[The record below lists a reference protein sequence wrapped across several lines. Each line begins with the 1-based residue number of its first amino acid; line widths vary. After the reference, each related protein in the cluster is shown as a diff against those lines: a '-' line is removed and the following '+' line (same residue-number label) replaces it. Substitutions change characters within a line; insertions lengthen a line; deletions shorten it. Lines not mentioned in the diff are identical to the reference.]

1 MMLPVLAVVAAAML
15 FGTTGTA
22 QALGPPDS
30 TPLGV
35 GAVRVAVGG
44 AALAAVGFALAS
56 AMRRRATTAD
66 RRRPHAT
73 VRTFALMGLTGIC
86 LAAYQPLFFLGTAR
100 NGVAV
105 GTVIAL
111 GSAPVLAGALET
123 LLTRRSPGRTWLAA
137 TGLCIAGVAV
147 LAAAPADIGGT
158 DPAGLAGSLGAG
170 MAFAVFA
177 TTQRILLADGWDPF
191 TVAGAMG
198 LGAAAAAMPLLP
210 LSDLSWALT
219 PRGTAMAA
227 WLGFATVAIAY
238 TLFTWGL
245 RAVSASTAATLT
257 LTEPLMATVLGVTVL
272 SEHLSAGSITGLAML
287 LSGIV
292 LVAWSARR
300 DARAPSAG
308 PGNAGSAPVE
318 PVRRERVP
326 RRRTPPRPPHDQ

>member
-1 MMLPVLAVVAAAML
+1 MLPVLAVVAAAML

-35 GAVRVAVGG
+35 GAVRIAVGG

-66 RRRPHAT
+66 RQRRPHVT

-123 LLTRRSPGRTWLAA
+123 LLTRRSPG
-137 TGLCIAGVAV
+137 
-147 LAAAPADIGGT
+147 
-158 DPAGLAGSLGAG
+158 
-170 MAFAVFA
+170 
-177 TTQRILLADGWDPF
+177 
-191 TVAGAMG
+191 
-198 LGAAAAAMPLLP
+198 PLLP

-272 SEHLSAGSITGLAML
+272 SERLSAGSITGLAML
-287 LSGIV
+287 LSGIT
-292 LVAWSARR
+292 LVAWSAGR
-300 DARAPSAG
+300 DARAASAG
-308 PGNAGSAPVE
+308 QGNAGSARGE
-318 PVRRERVP
+318 PVRREREP
-326 RRRTPPRPPHDQ
+326 RRRTPPRPPHDR